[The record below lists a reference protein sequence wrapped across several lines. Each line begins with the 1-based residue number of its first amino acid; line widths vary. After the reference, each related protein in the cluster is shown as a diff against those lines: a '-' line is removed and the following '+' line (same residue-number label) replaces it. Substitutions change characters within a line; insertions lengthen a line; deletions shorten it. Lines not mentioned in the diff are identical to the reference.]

1 MSSLRE
7 AILATDDRN
16 LTAIEV
22 PEWGGAK
29 VYVRVM
35 SGHGRAKV
43 EKAFE
48 QHKGNGPRIM
58 CTIVAAGIVDEKGE
72 PVFTDADAEA
82 LMGKSL
88 DVVERLYQIVMKHN
102 HADTA
107 SIARAEGN
115 SESPPTAS
123 SS

>member
-1 MSSLRE
+1 MSSVRE
-7 AILATDDRN
+7 AILAADDRN
-16 LTAIEV
+16 LKAIDV

-29 VYVRVM
+29 VYTRTM

-48 QHKGNGPRIM
+48 DHKGNGPRIM
-58 CTIVAAGIVDEKGE
+58 CAIVAAGLVDEKGA
-72 PVFTDADAEA
+72 PVFTDGDAEA

-88 DVVERLYQIVMKHN
+88 AVVERLYEAVMKHN

-107 SIARAEGN
+107 SIVRAEGN
-115 SESPPTAS
+115 SDAPPSAS